1 MQNALT
7 QILGRTRLAPLIA
20 GIVILCPLTQ
30 ARAALQFDVFL
41 GYDGTVREASWFP
54 IVCEIKNDGAPFA
67 GVIEVTP
74 AGYGKGNTQRLPV
87 ELPTGTL
94 KRVVIPAFAAS
105 RYQTLWDVRLLDERT
120 RATPPRPIARA
131 PRS

>member
-1 MQNALT
+1 MQKAFT
-7 QILGRTRLAPLIA
+7 QIWRRTRPVRLIL
-20 GIVILCPLTQ
+20 GIAMFCCGLNAQ
-30 ARAALQFDVFL
+30 AALQFDVFL

-54 IVCEIKNDGAPFA
+54 IVCEIKNDGPPFA

-105 RYQTLWDVRLLDERT
+105 R
-120 RATPPRPIARA
+120 
-131 PRS
+131 